1 MEKINYTKVIMITL
15 LKIGLMALVFFTL
28 NNWPN
33 IKQSL
38 NGEAPELKVWI
49 DQGFTLSNF
58 ILICLLSVVFFFNTY
73 KKHKELAEKRANY
86 TEL

>member
-1 MEKINYTKVIMITL
+1 MEKINYTKVICVTL
-15 LKIGLMALVFFTL
+15 MKIGLMVLVFFTL

-33 IKQSL
+33 IKQSFG
-38 NGEAPELKVWI
+38 GEVPQFHVWL
-49 DQGFTLSNF
+49 DHGFTLSNL

>member
-1 MEKINYTKVIMITL
+1 MEKINYTKVILVTL
-15 LKIGLMALVFFTL
+15 MKIGLLVLVFFTL

-33 IKQSL
+33 IKQSFS
-38 NGEAPELKVWI
+38 GEAPSLYVWL
-49 DQGFTLSNF
+49 DHGFTLSNL
-58 ILICLLSVVFFFNTY
+58 ILTCLLSVVFFFNTY